1 MWIPRFVCPECRTSF
16 AADPGGG
23 DGWRMCSIC
32 GRRYECRDGIWR
44 FLTETRAAANEP
56 FAHQYR
62 IVRERD
68 GYRVGAPDYYRR
80 LPHVDAEDPH
90 AVEWG
95 IRRETYQHLLHCGL
109 LSAAAPLRVL
119 DLGAGNGWL
128 SHRLAEAGHDVTAV
142 DTIVDA
148 ADGLGA
154 IRHYPV
160 RFPAVEASFDALP
173 FAPAQF
179 ALVVFNGSLHYAPD
193 VRTTLTSVWRMLT
206 PGGTLAVMDSPMF
219 HDDRSGRAMLAGM
232 VRRFE
237 ADYEIE
243 DVVRP
248 GAGYLTF
255 ASLDGI
261 ARSLGAR
268 ARFIPSGGSIGWRVR
283 RQIGRIRLR
292 RAPAAFGLWIA
303 R

>member
-1 MWIPRFVCPECRTSF
+1 MTGMWIPRFACPECRTCF
-16 AADPGGG
+16 AAGE

-32 GRRYECRDGIWR
+32 GRRYECRDDIWR
-44 FLTETRAAANEP
+44 FLTEARAAAHEP
-56 FAHQYR
+56 FARQYR
-62 IVRERD
+62 IVRARD

-80 LPHVDAEDPH
+80 LPHVGPEDPH
-90 AVEWG
+90 GVEWR
-95 IRRETYQHLLHCGL
+95 IRRETYEHLLRCVL
-109 LSAAAPLRVL
+109 RPAAPLRVL

-142 DTIVDA
+142 DTILDA

-160 RFPAVEASFDALP
+160 RFAAVEASFDALP
-173 FAPAQF
+173 FAPGQF
-179 ALVVFNGSLHYAPD
+179 ALVVFNGSLHYAAD
-193 VRTTLTSVWRMLT
+193 VRATLTSVWRMLA

-219 HDDRSGRAMLAGM
+219 HDDRSGRAMVAGT

-237 ADYEIE
+237 ADYEIQ
-243 DVVRP
+243 DVVQA

-255 ASLDGI
+255 GSLDGI
-261 ARSLGAR
+261 AKSLGAR
-268 ARFIPSGGSIGWRVR
+268 ARFIPSRGSIGWRVR
-283 RQIGRIRLR
+283 RQIGRVRLR
-292 RAPAAFGLWIA
+292 RAPAAFGLWMA